1 MEAAQE
7 ETPPTGEEQKENVEQ
22 VESETESI
30 EGDLEEQDNSEQTPE
45 SPRKV
50 ENKISETFFYNYE
63 DIHSRPLVT
72 EDSGIPVNLLTLKYS
87 FGYNFTRSVNLLPIN
102 NQTLMY
108 IAGNHI
114 VLLDL
119 QTQSQ
124 RYLRSSSGGGI
135 GFITAHPTKQYF
147 AAGEKGKKPNLIIYD
162 YPSLRPYRILRGG
175 TEEAYV
181 FGDFSNA
188 GTLLAS
194 VGSSPDYMLTIWDWK
209 QEKIVLRSKAFSQ
222 DVYRVSFS
230 TYNEEQLITSGSGHI
245 RFWKM
250 ALTFTGLKLQGALGR
265 FGKTAVTDIIG
276 YVELPDGK
284 VISGSEWG
292 NLLLWEGDLIKAELC
307 QAGQKPC
314 HSGPVSQLVVEE
326 SGLVTIGKDGFI
338 RLWDLKLIEAADSVD
353 DTGLLE
359 VEPMNE
365 LEVGKNV
372 SLSFMAKAYDNG
384 EPVWYAQDT
393 SGKIWKL
400 DLSFQNTAQDAE
412 CLYTFHSGR
421 IEAMSVS
428 PITYLMATT
437 ALDRTVRIYD
447 FISDRQVSEM
457 KFTQGGTALTWAPT
471 VVNPEG
477 SIIAVGF
484 DDGVV
489 RILEVYD
496 PKGLSVLA
504 AYSKT
509 ENAEINLKQAFKPHT
524 AAVTALAYE
533 QHGNVLATGSK
544 DKTVF
549 FFDVEDEY
557 GPIGFIYVPGPVQAL
572 QWSPPSQVKS
582 TLLILCEN
590 GFALQVPAPCPE
602 EQDTSSTYQIKNLPT
617 QYFHFSSIK
626 SRIKLEEEIAR
637 REKEKQEKEK
647 AKLEWIKQQLE
658 MGMEIKEES
667 EKKPEEEPLPP
678 LYMPEEPSP
687 ILCGFYSSPGK
698 FWLSLGGYDS
708 GFLYHCE
715 FSNGHQDNPVNRKD
729 EPFEVIPI
737 EDTDDN
743 PIHQISFSTSR
754 QLMFCGMQNGA
765 LRVYPLQ
772 DKDVSVNTLKEYW
785 CLNVHDND
793 HGQIRGICPSFD
805 DRFLMT
811 CGEDGNIFTF
821 NMLSSEDIPKELK
834 AQIPSPR
841 SGLEN
846 EKPTEDINNP
856 DAYNIE
862 QVKQKEEYERIMKE
876 AEEKKDKK
884 RQELLA
890 LRKEFLFLLQRNQEL
905 PKHMQLQREEY
916 ELDPRI
922 FEELTRQTAQRIQ
935 LVQKELAWEHE
946 KNLIG
951 LQKLQ
956 NQFRDSLEFDTVVV
970 HAIQSK
976 HEISTYRLL
985 ALPEKCYQDKQTGE
999 KAEGESATETTHPR
1013 IVEEAAEKPET
1024 LEVRKPTTS
1033 YIESK
1038 YEQIKRSIERS
1049 NKVKAKIMK
1058 RKAEWDELYKSKP
1071 SDDYEDPKDAEEIKA
1086 ARENMGVYELKTA
1099 TNYRVPEHKRMNV
1112 EKKTMQL
1119 ASLEALIHE
1128 KKADMNKEIMS
1139 LRDLKVSTIEEIKCL
1154 VRELESIQAALDLSE
1169 HLPLPP
1175 IPQLHPDEF
1184 PEKRFECDSDIL
1196 LKFKEE
1202 QEAKA
1207 KLQEHLE
1214 EGSSSHAFGYDFL
1227 QAPSREEAVGAYPL
1241 KTASSQVTGQQKVFE
1256 IEKSEPT
1263 EMELEILKREKI
1275 KNLYLQEILI
1285 KKIQALVISFDAELC
1300 ILRHKKLKLD
1310 VQMKSADLRYITWY
1324 EELLIL
1330 KHLEKQENFLQGRVH
1345 TLTTEQGATQSEL
1358 NNYLAQMEDRKC
1370 EIAKLQAC
1378 ERSLY
1383 ANFQMS
1389 LGENNEFASFLTE
1402 VLEKKTKC
1410 MGKKEA
1416 GREAGE
1422 EDENEEKD
1430 EESTLGTDEEKSGS
1444 EDEVFDDSVCP
1455 KNCDEA
1461 LFRNTIQLRQKLLDI
1476 KEALAEEKKVAANLR
1491 KKYNALAEKAKV
1503 VETNLETAEKEL
1515 ETFLWEKQQRMN
1527 ELYVAVPL
1535 KLHQVEYLVDGEM
1548 PSDLSQALVFSNQTL
1563 EYLQKRISEL
1573 RDEKRMQREIYKKA
1587 QKHYKQLVQDKKEME
1602 IKIQQLEMKC
1612 NDLMVKK
1619 FGQLVDFEAVQ
1630 THSGSIRMEEL
1641 QLQIMEKEYM
1651 HSQELRKW
1659 EERILALR
1667 QQLMKLTKENT
1678 TKLQQLNQF
1687 CLEKQQLET
1696 KMASLKNDLGI
1707 EFQLT
1712 RTTDV
1717 KEKAKLKSRL
1727 KRLTC
1732 DTALLREEIH
1742 FLQRKDGCLFLQ
1754 PSPPQD

>member
-1 MEAAQE
+1 Q
-7 ETPPTGEEQKENVEQ
+7 
-22 VESETESI
+22 
-30 EGDLEEQDNSEQTPE
+30 
-45 SPRKV
+45 KV

-245 RFWKM
+245 RNVSLANMDHQGMLFCLPLTITKM
-250 ALTFTGLKLQGALGR
+250 RKFTGVLMCLFSFAL
-265 FGKTAVTDIIG
+265 
-276 YVELPDGK
+276 K

-602 EQDTSSTYQIKNLPT
+602 EQDTSSTYQIKNLPM

-905 PKHMQLQREEY
+905 PKHMQLQRE
-916 ELDPRI
+916 
-922 FEELTRQTAQRIQ
+922 
-935 LVQKELAWEHE
+935 
-946 KNLIG
+946 
-951 LQKLQ
+951 
-956 NQFRDSLEFDTVVV
+956 V
-970 HAIQSK
+970 H
-976 HEISTYRLL
+976 
-985 ALPEKCYQDKQTGE
+985 
-999 KAEGESATETTHPR
+999 
-1013 IVEEAAEKPET
+1013 V
-1024 LEVRKPTTS
+1024 
-1033 YIESK
+1033 
-1038 YEQIKRSIERS
+1038 
-1049 NKVKAKIMK
+1049 
-1058 RKAEWDELYKSKP
+1058 
-1071 SDDYEDPKDAEEIKA
+1071 
-1086 ARENMGVYELKTA
+1086 
-1099 TNYRVPEHKRMNV
+1099 
-1112 EKKTMQL
+1112 
-1119 ASLEALIHE
+1119 
-1128 KKADMNKEIMS
+1128 
-1139 LRDLKVSTIEEIKCL
+1139 
-1154 VRELESIQAALDLSE
+1154 
-1169 HLPLPP
+1169 
-1175 IPQLHPDEF
+1175 
-1184 PEKRFECDSDIL
+1184 
-1196 LKFKEE
+1196 
-1202 QEAKA
+1202 
-1207 KLQEHLE
+1207 
-1214 EGSSSHAFGYDFL
+1214 
-1227 QAPSREEAVGAYPL
+1227 
-1241 KTASSQVTGQQKVFE
+1241 
-1256 IEKSEPT
+1256 
-1263 EMELEILKREKI
+1263 
-1275 KNLYLQEILI
+1275 
-1285 KKIQALVISFDAELC
+1285 
-1300 ILRHKKLKLD
+1300 
-1310 VQMKSADLRYITWY
+1310 
-1324 EELLIL
+1324 
-1330 KHLEKQENFLQGRVH
+1330 
-1345 TLTTEQGATQSEL
+1345 
-1358 NNYLAQMEDRKC
+1358 
-1370 EIAKLQAC
+1370 
-1378 ERSLY
+1378 
-1383 ANFQMS
+1383 
-1389 LGENNEFASFLTE
+1389 
-1402 VLEKKTKC
+1402 
-1410 MGKKEA
+1410 
-1416 GREAGE
+1416 
-1422 EDENEEKD
+1422 
-1430 EESTLGTDEEKSGS
+1430 
-1444 EDEVFDDSVCP
+1444 
-1455 KNCDEA
+1455 
-1461 LFRNTIQLRQKLLDI
+1461 
-1476 KEALAEEKKVAANLR
+1476 
-1491 KKYNALAEKAKV
+1491 
-1503 VETNLETAEKEL
+1503 
-1515 ETFLWEKQQRMN
+1515 
-1527 ELYVAVPL
+1527 
-1535 KLHQVEYLVDGEM
+1535 
-1548 PSDLSQALVFSNQTL
+1548 
-1563 EYLQKRISEL
+1563 
-1573 RDEKRMQREIYKKA
+1573 
-1587 QKHYKQLVQDKKEME
+1587 
-1602 IKIQQLEMKC
+1602 
-1612 NDLMVKK
+1612 
-1619 FGQLVDFEAVQ
+1619 
-1630 THSGSIRMEEL
+1630 
-1641 QLQIMEKEYM
+1641 
-1651 HSQELRKW
+1651 
-1659 EERILALR
+1659 
-1667 QQLMKLTKENT
+1667 
-1678 TKLQQLNQF
+1678 
-1687 CLEKQQLET
+1687 
-1696 KMASLKNDLGI
+1696 
-1707 EFQLT
+1707 
-1712 RTTDV
+1712 
-1717 KEKAKLKSRL
+1717 
-1727 KRLTC
+1727 
-1732 DTALLREEIH
+1732 
-1742 FLQRKDGCLFLQ
+1742 
-1754 PSPPQD
+1754 